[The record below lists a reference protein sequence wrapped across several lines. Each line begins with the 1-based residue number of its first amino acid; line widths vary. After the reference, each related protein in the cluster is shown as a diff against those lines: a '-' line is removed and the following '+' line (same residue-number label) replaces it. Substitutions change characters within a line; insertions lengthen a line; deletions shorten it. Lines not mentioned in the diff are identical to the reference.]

1 MNSSL
6 EAYLID
12 YLRYRLSINA
22 GYISS
27 HEFESARDWILQNKD
42 KRYNVDTVT
51 RTWRKLR
58 ESGKVEAVEQKLPGS
73 KQMTWKIVYIKHNTP
88 HRLRLR

>member
-1 MNSSL
+1 MKSSL
-6 EAYLID
+6 EAYLVE

-27 HEFESARDWILQNKD
+27 HEFESARNWILSK
-42 KRYNVDTVT
+42 KRKTYNIDTIS

-58 ESGKVEAVEQKLPGS
+58 ESGKVKAKEQKMPGS
-73 KQMTWKIVYIKHNTP
+73 REMTWKIVEIKQNTQP
-88 HRLRLR
+88 ILRLR